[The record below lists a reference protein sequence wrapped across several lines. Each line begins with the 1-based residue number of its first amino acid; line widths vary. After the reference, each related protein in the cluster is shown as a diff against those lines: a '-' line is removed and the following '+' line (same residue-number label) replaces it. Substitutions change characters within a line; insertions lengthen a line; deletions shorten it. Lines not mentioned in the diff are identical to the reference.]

1 MRRAT
6 ISGLLLFG
14 LTACSFGFKGGGLP
28 PDVRTAAVLPFENET
43 ADPTISQAV
52 MLTVKE
58 AVERRLGLRSA
69 GETQADVIVRG
80 KITRYDPDL
89 PVAYQGVPGA
99 AGTADTVKVTQRL
112 LSMSVSVEMVERK
125 TLKVIYSNPIAVDGT
140 YDPGRES
147 DGRRRALD
155 KLATKIVEGAQ
166 SKW

>member
-1 MRRAT
+1 MRQAT
-6 ISGLLLFG
+6 ISGLLLVA

-52 MLTVKE
+52 MITVKE

-69 GETQADVIVRG
+69 GESQADVIVRG

-99 AGTADTVKVTQRL
+99 VGAADTVKVTQRL

>member
-1 MRRAT
+1 
-6 ISGLLLFG
+6 
-14 LTACSFGFKGGGLP
+14 
-28 PDVRTAAVLPFENET
+28 
-43 ADPTISQAV
+43 
-52 MLTVKE
+52 
-58 AVERRLGLRSA
+58 
-69 GETQADVIVRG
+69 VRG